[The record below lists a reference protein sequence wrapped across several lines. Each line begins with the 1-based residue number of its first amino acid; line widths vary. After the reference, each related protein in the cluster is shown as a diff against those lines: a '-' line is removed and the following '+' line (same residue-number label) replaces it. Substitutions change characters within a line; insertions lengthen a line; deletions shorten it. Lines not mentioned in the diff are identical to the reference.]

1 MFLLRPLEEDEE
13 SYKLLYTFTKKN
25 NLKWKENYL
34 MSFLIQG
41 IEVIKQEIMTDYD
54 FFKTSKNRKTLQ
66 NYAF

>member
-1 MFLLRPLEEDEE
+1 ME
-13 SYKLLYTFTKKN
+13 
-25 NLKWKENYL
+25 ENYL